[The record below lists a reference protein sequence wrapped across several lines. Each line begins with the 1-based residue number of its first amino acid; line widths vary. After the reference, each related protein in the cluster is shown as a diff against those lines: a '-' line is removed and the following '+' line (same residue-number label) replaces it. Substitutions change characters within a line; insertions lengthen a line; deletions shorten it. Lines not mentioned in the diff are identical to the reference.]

1 MGIFVKATAHPIV
14 EEFKKASDAAFEKRV
29 AYEKQLVEAY
39 KNKKL
44 KSKRLIAEAKAVA
57 GGVKND

>member
-1 MGIFVKATAHPIV
+1 MGTFVKTTVHSSV
-14 EEFKKASDAAFEKRV
+14 EELKKASDVAFEKRV

-44 KSKRLIAEAKAVA
+44 KSKRLIAEAKAIA